1 MVVEIEN
8 WQAKAR
14 IDAAAVRLAALRLAE
29 LAKAPVDYVTV
40 IVTDDEGIS
49 PINEAAV
56 GHVGPTDVITLF
68 YEAIPGDDE
77 GASAEIVINV
87 QCALEQNPENPSWEF
102 AYYLAHAFD
111 HLSGRDDATPQ
122 TRTAMHRRERR
133 WLAAIGDALPR
144 DLVKTATARGRG
156 RRSAGAP
163 RRGQGA

>member
-1 MVVEIEN
+1 MEIGLEN
-8 WQAKAR
+8 RQK
-14 IDAAAVRLAALRLAE
+14 LAAIDGRALEELA
-29 LAKAPVDYVTV
+29 LKLAAIAKAPACRATV
-40 IVTDDEGIS
+40 IATDNAGIA
-49 PINEAAV
+49 PINRAAV
-56 GHVGPTDVITLF
+56 GHEGPTDVITLF
-68 YEAIPGDDE
+68 YDAIPGDDE

-144 DLVKTATARGRG
+144 DLVKTATVRGRG